1 MGSLVLISLI
11 NLNLS
16 LLYDPQSIFRC
27 QLCGIIFSA
36 DKFRTA
42 HNAYIDQEGWKAGV
56 AKTVITPE
64 GELWMAGY
72 ANRYV
77 FSGMWRRPKSD
88 T

>member
-1 MGSLVLISLI
+1 MT
-11 NLNLS
+11 LNPSFDVNCAALFF
-16 LLYDPQSIFRC
+16 LLTNFAS
-27 QLCGIIFSA
+27 
-36 DKFRTA
+36 A
-42 HNAYIDQEGWKAGV
+42 HNADIDQEGWKAGV

-64 GELWMAGY
+64 GELWMAVY